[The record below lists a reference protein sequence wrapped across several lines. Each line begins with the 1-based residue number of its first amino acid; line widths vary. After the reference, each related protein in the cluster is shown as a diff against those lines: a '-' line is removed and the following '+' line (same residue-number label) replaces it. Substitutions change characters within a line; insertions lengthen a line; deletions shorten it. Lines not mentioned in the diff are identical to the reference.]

1 MMITVI
7 KNDHT
12 GREVWRYTGQVIAR
26 GTTWVQLEAH
36 FNRADKTTPY
46 HTFRQGDRFIEWF
59 YSDRWY
65 NIFEMH
71 DVDDDHLVGWYCN
84 ITRPAD
90 LRADTIHADDL
101 ALDVFVAPDG
111 RITVLDE
118 DEFAAL
124 PLDETTRGQAR
135 QALADLL
142 HRVESRQP
150 PFAGIT
156 LLPPTALP
164 R

>member
-1 MMITVI
+1 MITVI

-12 GREVWRYTGQVIAR
+12 GREVWRYTGQEIAR
-26 GTTWVQLEAH
+26 GDEWVQLEAR
-36 FNRADKTTPY
+36 FNRADVRTAY

-84 ITRPAD
+84 VTRPAH
-90 LRADTIHADDL
+90 LAADTIRADDL

-111 RITVLDE
+111 RISVLDE

-124 PLDETTRGQAR
+124 PLDDSTRAQAR
-135 QALADLL
+135 QALFDLL
-142 HRVESRQP
+142 DRIQARRA
-150 PFAGIT
+150 PFDQVNDS
-156 LLPPTALP
+156 P
-164 R
+164 